1 MYIAASYQLYDVS
14 EGKNELL
21 EETTEDQP
29 FDFISGMG
37 IALETFE
44 NQLVGLKE
52 GNTFDFTIAPAEAYG
67 DYYADHVTDLEK
79 SVFTRNG
86 KFDDEYIYVGAI
98 VPLQNEE
105 GERFNGHVLEI
116 TDTTVKMDF
125 NHPLAGKTLHFKGE
139 IKKIH
144 EASAEE
150 MAAYVSAMSHGCGGG
165 CGNCG
170 GDCGGEDN
178 CQGGGCGNCEN
189 H

>member
-21 EETTEDQP
+21 EETAEGQP

-37 IALETFE
+37 IALEAFE
-44 NQLVGLKE
+44 NQLIELKE
-52 GNTFDFTIAPAEAYG
+52 GEKFDFKIAPSEAYG
-67 DYYADHVTDLEK
+67 DYHADHVTDLEK
-79 SVFTRNG
+79 SIFIRNG

-98 VPLQNEE
+98 VPLQNQE

-150 MAAYVSAMSHGCGGG
+150 MATYVNSMSNGCSCGGGNCGGNCGEGGCQNGG
-165 CGNCG
+165 CGNC
-170 GDCGGEDN
+170 N
-178 CQGGGCGNCEN
+178 N

>member
-52 GNTFDFTIAPAEAYG
+52 GDTFDFTIAPAEAYG
-67 DYYADHVTDLEK
+67 DYYADHVADLEK

-144 EASAEE
+144 EATTEE